1 MTNNGKHAESHHHRH
16 VEMTATSPTG
26 KKKKKIQDRH
36 DSSAL
41 LTAERHNS
49 GVAYRSVV
57 HSDANGMVD
66 WAINVMLVLS
76 ACHPQ
81 RERLAEKGP
90 SFSLAPQTGTVS
102 HLTFIP

>member
-1 MTNNGKHAESHHHRH
+1 
-16 VEMTATSPTG
+16 MTATSPTG